1 MTAIHQLTRSKQK
14 KKVSWATFEKK
25 YLTREDGYRYEWLN
39 GTIEKTKKMN
49 KNQAFILRNLLS
61 YFRKLIVKDLV
72 TGELMPEMDLFFK
85 KKHRRPDICWLTDDQ
100 IDNLTNESAEE
111 IPTFVIEIISNNDV
125 ADKIAKKMNDY
136 RAAKVKTVWHIYPN
150 QQSVH
155 IYTGKHLENIVIH
168 TNDMVCSAAP
178 GLENFEIKAID
189 IFAKKTK

>member
-1 MTAIHQLTRSKQK
+1 MTAIHQLARPKQRK
-14 KKVSWATFEKK
+14 KITWATFEKK

-49 KNQAFILRNLLS
+49 KNQLFILRNLQNFFNNLK
-61 YFRKLIVKDLV
+61 FDKKILGNLIA
-72 TGELMPEMDLFFK
+72 EPDLFFK
-85 KKHRRPDICWLTDDQ
+85 KKHRRPDICWLTDTQ
-100 IDNLTNESAEE
+100 IDNLTKEVEE

-136 RAAKVKTVWHIYPN
+136 RAANVKTVWHIYPN

-155 IYTGKHLENIVIH
+155 VYTGDHLENIVIH
-168 TNDMVCSAAP
+168 TKNMICSAAP
-178 GLENFEIKAID
+178 GLAKFEIKAVD